1 MCSTTAFILSG
12 ILRRSRAVVP
22 STPLVRTHTTTTIIR
37 WIQANDMGVGCRRRR
52 RRGHRDGLLSILILL
67 HFLVNWHAA
76 VCEQFR
82 SRFRLPSIDSIV
94 VVVGKSTRPSEI
106 VGRMVLGR

>member
-1 MCSTTAFILSG
+1 
-12 ILRRSRAVVP
+12 
-22 STPLVRTHTTTTIIR
+22 
-37 WIQANDMGVGCRRRR
+37 MGVGCRRRR

-94 VVVGKSTRPSEI
+94 VVVGKSTRGFQKSWGVWYRGGEKSQVP
-106 VGRMVLGR
+106 MY